1 MSRNPNGLDK
11 MKEFKEGDAINHRYR
26 VVRRLGS
33 GAMGT
38 VYLTEDVV
46 KVHRLV
52 ALKVLDSDRLDDP
65 DFWSKGEYEAL
76 IRLRHPNLAR
86 VYDFGRIQESNDY
99 YIVSEYIRGEDL
111 QTAAADLDH
120 EELLDLIAQISRA
133 LEYIHTQGYVH
144 FDVKSDNVLV
154 TRHRAEGEDDGS
166 KVQWNPDAQPR
177 SSDSKGP
184 PKVKLIDFGLA
195 ERVTGSFDFAIKGT
209 MNYVAPEIIRG
220 HTPDRRADLY
230 SLGVTLFLL
239 FTGRFPFVDEEGKP
253 NPRHGNWREEVRRA
267 LGDRPAYMQD
277 IVCKLLETDPEQ
289 RFSSAREIIQALNA
303 GAGQCY
309 QIETAETQASYL
321 YCSRV
326 VGRKKEL
333 NRLKEEAEAI
343 FSVPLH
349 QTRSSERGDTTV
361 VTRLLRNDRK
371 RQTPLF
377 CVSGEIGIGKSRLF
391 EEFTH
396 FLRMRE
402 IPVHL
407 GNCYET
413 SHDPYQP
420 FREIITQVAASMG
433 LDSEVCQKYLP
444 LLQRVCPR
452 LRHESQ
458 GTEETGARPDKE
470 RMYFIDGLAHF
481 LLDAA
486 VARPC
491 VLAINNLHWVDE
503 ASIELLAH
511 LMDVVG
517 KAESQ
522 LPCGVPLMILAT
534 QRSDETSQPGLRAML
549 AELREEER
557 VRDIVLRRF
566 SRTQIAELI
575 HSMLQIEEI
584 ATPFLNRLEERTSGN
599 PMFIVE
605 TLKTLQEEGIIAR
618 DGEDWRI
625 RGDLSRI
632 EIPHGIEAIL
642 LRRVRVLESHQRGLL
657 EALAVYDKP
666 MSGKLLGR
674 FPEFADTSVMA
685 GLRDLQN
692 RGMVTKCLDGGR
704 LHFSI
709 EQPKLRE
716 IIYDHINDERR
727 RVLHRHVAELL
738 AAEHTG
744 NEEEIIDDL
753 AYHYQRSDQVG
764 RALEFTMRAG
774 DIMRRIFAHERAVE
788 HYRHVLLQTGGSSEH
803 FDIWAATHE
812 RLGDIGT
819 ISGDY
824 DLAVKSFDTLLQ
836 SDVRDRLAV
845 GTRCRVLRKRGKIDE
860 IQGEYTDALRSYK
873 DARDLIDRSDET
885 TPELMDERTRVF
897 NAIGWAYVCMGKYEK
912 AMSICVEALRV
923 MEGVVEKN
931 EHAMLFAT
939 IGKANFYKGNID
951 QAIEFH
957 SRALEIRENL
967 ENIPEIIIS
976 LNNLGDAFLASGE
989 FVEALRHFQQALS
1002 AAEEVGDAFGRAM
1015 ALHHLA
1021 DTHHCLGDD
1030 DRAEVFLRESLKLSR
1045 AFKMRFLNNQN
1056 YFVRGKLLARRGDL
1070 GKAEANLYRALGV
1083 CAKQGNR
1090 WGLARCLL
1098 EVADVQLRRGEHTE
1112 ALRQVREALESAHML
1127 NIPHLEARC
1136 RLAEVRALRAAG
1148 ETGPEELLTRLET
1161 ATGLLDS
1168 QKNVEL
1174 RGSLEVERGEVLV
1187 TMQDLDAAREAYAW
1201 AEQHFREIAD
1211 RLPADSREAYIALHH
1226 SGLAA
1231 GNALEFREVPEM
1243 PTPAVQPQ
1251 AETPTRAPS
1260 LSDEQQELLRVA
1272 SLLQEMAEAGGSR
1285 VFLLKV
1291 LTCVVQAT
1299 AADNG
1304 FLLACDGDEVRILG
1318 AVTGRGEPIL
1328 NSGELVSLAALEATF
1343 DGYAPILAP
1352 RVLDHKKVQHCEEL
1366 YANNVTRLAI
1376 LPLKTEGTMRGA
1388 LYLNNPGVEHL
1399 TPPAGSPVLVS
1410 YQSLLTL
1417 LLPRPVVA

>member
-1 MSRNPNGLDK
+1 MK
-11 MKEFKEGDAINHRYR
+11 KEFSEGDAINHRYR
-26 VVRRLGS
+26 VVKRLGS

-65 DFWSKGEYEAL
+65 DYWSKGEYEAL

-86 VYDFGRIQESNDY
+86 VYDFGRIHDSNDY
-99 YIVSEYIRGEDL
+99 YIVSEYIRGTDL
-111 QTAAADLDH
+111 QTASNNLGDD
-120 EELLDLIAQISRA
+120 ELLDVIAQMSRA

-144 FDVKSDNVLV
+144 FDVKPDNVLI
-154 TRHRAEGEDDGS
+154 TRQRIEGEDEGS
-166 KVQWNPDAQPR
+166 KVQWNPEAQP
-177 SSDSKGP
+177 STSDCKGP

-195 ERVTGSFDFAIKGT
+195 ERITGSFDFAIKGT

-230 SLGVTLFLL
+230 SMGVTLYSL
-239 FTGRFPFVDEEGKP
+239 FAESFPFVDEEGKP
-253 NPRHGNWREEVRRA
+253 SPRHGNWREEIRRA
-267 LGDRPAYMQD
+267 IDDRPEYLQE
-277 IVCKLLETDPEQ
+277 IVVKLLESDPEQ

-349 QTRSSERGDTTV
+349 QSRSADRGDTTV
-361 VTRLLRNDRK
+361 VTRLLRSDRK
-371 RQTPLF
+371 KQTPLF
-377 CVSGEIGIGKSRLF
+377 CISGEIGIGKSRLF
-391 EEFTH
+391 EEFTY

-420 FREIITQVAASMG
+420 FREIISQVATSIG
-433 LDSEVCQKYLP
+433 HDSEVCQKYMP
-444 LLQRVCPR
+444 LLRRVCPR
-452 LRHESQ
+452 LRDTQ
-458 GTEETGARPDKE
+458 GDTEETGARPDKE
-470 RMYFIDGLAHF
+470 RLYFIDGLANF

-486 VARPC
+486 VSKPC
-491 VLAINNLHWVDE
+491 VIAINNLHWVDE
-503 ASIELLAH
+503 ASVELLAH
-511 LMDVVG
+511 LMDVLG

-522 LPCGVPLMILAT
+522 LPCGVPLMVVAT
-534 QRSDETSQPGLRAML
+534 QRSDESMLPGLRML
-549 AELREEER
+549 IAELREEER
-557 VRDIVLRRF
+557 IRDIVLRRF

-599 PMFIVE
+599 PMFLVE

-625 RGDLSRI
+625 RGDLTRI
-632 EIPHGIEAIL
+632 EIPHGIEATL
-642 LRRVRVLESHQRGLL
+642 LRRVRVLEAHQRSLL

-666 MSGKLLGR
+666 MSGKLLER
-674 FPEFADTSVMA
+674 LPEFDDTSVMA

-692 RGMVTKCLDGGR
+692 RGMVAKCLDGGR

-716 IIYDHINDERR
+716 IVYEHIAEERCK
-727 RVLHRHVAELL
+727 VLHRQVAELL

-764 RALEFTMRAG
+764 RALEYTMRAG

-803 FDIWAATHE
+803 FDIWIKTHE
-812 RLGDIGT
+812 RIGDIGT

-836 SDVRDRLAV
+836 GDVRERLPLE
-845 GTRCRVLRKRGKIDE
+845 TRCRLLRKRGKIDE

-873 DARDLIDRSDET
+873 DARDLLEGAGDSALD
-885 TPELMDERTRVF
+885 DERTRVF

-912 AMSICVEALRV
+912 AMTICVEALRV

-951 QAIEFH
+951 QAVEFH

-976 LNNLGDAFLASGE
+976 LNNLGDAYLASGE
-989 FVEALRHFQQALS
+989 FVEALRHFQQALG

-1021 DTHHCLGDD
+1021 ETHYRLGDD
-1030 DRAEVFLRESLKLSR
+1030 DRAEVFVRESLRLSR
-1045 AFKMRFLNNQN
+1045 SFKMRFLNNQN

-1070 GKAEANLYRALGV
+1070 GKAEANLYRTMGV

-1098 EVADVQLRRGEHTE
+1098 EVASVQLRRGEAEE
-1112 ALRQVREALESAHML
+1112 ALRQVHEALESAHML
-1127 NIPHLEARC
+1127 NIPYLEARC
-1136 RLAEVRALRAAG
+1136 RLAEVRALRVQG
-1148 ETGPEELLTRLET
+1148 ETPSEELLARLDS
-1161 ATGLLDS
+1161 AASLLDS

-1174 RGSLEVERGEVLV
+1174 RGSIEVERGEVLV
-1187 TMQDLDAAREAYAW
+1187 AMRDLDAAREAYGW

-1211 RLPADSREAYIALHH
+1211 RLPAESREAYLALHH
-1226 SGLAA
+1226 SGLAT
-1231 GNALEFREVPEM
+1231 NSTLEFREVPEL
-1243 PTPAVQPQ
+1243 PTVKAEAAPAP
-1251 AETPTRAPS
+1251 APPPA

-1272 SLLQEMAEAGGSR
+1272 SLLQEMASAGGSR
-1285 VFLLKV
+1285 VFLQKV
-1291 LTCVVQAT
+1291 LTCVVQAS
-1299 AADNG
+1299 AAEHG
-1304 FLLACDGDEVRILG
+1304 FLLACDGDEIRILG
-1318 AVTGRGEPIL
+1318 AVNSRGEVIQSPGDLI
-1328 NSGELVSLAALEATF
+1328 SLAALEASF
-1343 DGYAPILAP
+1343 DGYTPILAP
-1352 RVLDHKKVQHCEEL
+1352 RVLDHRKVQRCQEL
-1366 YANNVTRLAI
+1366 YEHNVTRLAI

-1388 LYLNNPGVEHL
+1388 LYLNNPDAAHL
-1399 TPPAGSPVLVS
+1399 TPPQGSAILVS
-1410 YQSLLTL
+1410 YQSLLAL
-1417 LLPRPVVA
+1417 LLPRPVNA